1 MGSTRDE
8 LIREARV
15 LIEQSQRLVAQHQ
28 ELVQKYD
35 RIKNDIEELDRKQER
50 TLADAFH
57 NISN

>member
-8 LIREARV
+8 LIREARA

-28 ELVQKYD
+28 ELVQEYE
-35 RIKNDIEELDRKQER
+35 RIKNDIEELETQ
-50 TLADAFH
+50 TGAPSPTPFH